1 MNHLTMNRR
10 DFLKA
15 GALLG
20 GTLAA
25 PRWVWS
31 QQTSVRDV
39 LVCIFQ
45 RGGVDGLNMIIPY
58 GDTDYYRNRPTL
70 AIAAPQAGNSA
81 AALNL
86 DGFFGLHP
94 NLAPIQPYYAEG
106 SLAVV
111 HASGLTVDSRS
122 HFDAQAYME
131 SGTPGNKHTTTGW
144 LGRYLASLGETNPSA
159 FRAVGMGVATQPSL
173 RGAPATAVDTFA
185 EFALSSRLTDL
196 TTYGNGLRN
205 LHDGSLF
212 LDVQSQ
218 QTFAALELLAAANP
232 GQYPVANGAT
242 YPDTDFGT
250 GLMQT
255 AQLIKANLGLSV
267 ACVDLGGWD
276 THNNQAAELAPLLT
290 ELAQGLAAF
299 AADLG
304 GQMANVTVVTMS
316 EFGRRVKENASGGTD
331 HGHANAMLVMGGGV
345 NGGRVYGTWPG
356 LSAAAL
362 FQGLDLAVTTDYRT
376 VLAELA
382 ATRLGNPA
390 LATVFPEFAYP
401 GPLGLFE
408 ALG

>member
-1 MNHLTMNRR
+1 MNLHLNRR

-15 GALLG
+15 SAVLG
-20 GTLAA
+20 GSLAA

-31 QQTSVRDV
+31 QQAPVRDV
-39 LVCIFQ
+39 LVCVFQ
-45 RGGVDGLNMIIPY
+45 RGGVDGLNMIVPY
-58 GDTDYYRNRPTL
+58 GDADYYRNRPTL
-70 AIAAPQAGNSA
+70 GIPVPQAGDAA

-94 NLAPIQPYYAEG
+94 SLAPLQPFYTSG

-131 SGTPGNKHTTTGW
+131 SGTPGNKGTTTGW
-144 LGRYLASLGETNPSA
+144 LGRYLSSLGETSPSA
-159 FRAVGMGVATQPSL
+159 FRAVGMGIATQPSL

-196 TTYGNGLRN
+196 AAYNGSLRN
-205 LHDGSLF
+205 LYDGSSF
-212 LDVQSQ
+212 LDAQSQ
-218 QTFAALELLAAANP
+218 QTFAALDLLAAANP
-232 GQYPVANGAT
+232 GQYPVANGAA

-276 THNNQAAELAPLLT
+276 THNNQAAELAPLLD
-290 ELAQGLAAF
+290 ELARGLAAF
-299 AADLG
+299 ATDLG
-304 GQMANVTVVTMS
+304 SQMAQVTVVTMS

-331 HGHANAMLVMGGGV
+331 HGHGNAMLLLGGSV

-356 LSAAAL
+356 LSSSTL
-362 FQGLDLAVTTDYRT
+362 FQGLDLAVTTDYRS

-382 ATRLGNPA
+382 ATRLGNP
-390 LATVFPEFAYP
+390 LLENVFPEFSYP
-401 GPLGLFE
+401 GPLGLFR
-408 ALG
+408 A